1 MVAALCLRSRS
12 NEVCR
17 GRNGDV
23 DGMGTTVNRPSRAGL
38 GLWVLLALAPCL
50 AADTLVLRGGRRI
63 EVEQWWRDGDRLMYR
78 KYGGTVG
85 IPFGSVTGILE
96 GEDGSDERQTSTGA
110 SGYPGGAA
118 VLPPP
123 ATSGQED
130 WQHDLERLESRLRK
144 NPAERAELHQQM
156 ALLWATAG
164 NQRYHH
170 EDVSGALA
178 AYQTA
183 LGLDPTLLE
192 ARLNL
197 ASAYLSVGRSE
208 QALREA
214 DQVLDARSTDV
225 DALLLRGEA
234 LYRVERLDA
243 AIVAWTRAHEIA
255 PSPRTAQ
262 RLEKAQRERQVGG
275 EFVRSDGT
283 HFTLR
288 YDGAVTE
295 GNVGREV
302 LAFLEQQFDGL
313 VRRYNHLPPS
323 VIVVI
328 LYPAREFHEVTGTP
342 SWTGGIF
349 DGKIRVPIGGL
360 HRMTDSLR
368 RVLTH
373 ELTHSFVT
381 SKSGGNASRWMQEGL
396 AQLEEG
402 KSPSRGALTALGR
415 TYRSGGSSWGEELD
429 YASSLALVHFLVG
442 RYGYYSLV
450 QILEQEGR
458 GRDEDQALRHVLG
471 VNTDRLF
478 RDWGEALVS
487 GDTP

>member
-1 MVAALCLRSRS
+1 M
-12 NEVCR
+12 CR
-17 GRNGDV
+17 GGKGDV
-23 DGMGTTVNRPSRAGL
+23 DRAEPTVNRISRAGL
-38 GLWVLLALAPCL
+38 GLWMLLALAPCR
-50 AADTLVLRGGRRI
+50 AADTLVLEGGRRI

-85 IPFGSVTGILE
+85 IPFASVTDILE
-96 GEDGSDERQTSTGA
+96 GEDGSDQRQGSAGG
-110 SGYPGGAA
+110 SGYGPA
-118 VLPPP
+118 VTASP
-123 ATSGQED
+123 ARTPASPEVED
-130 WQHDLERLESRLRK
+130 WERDLYRLESRLRE
-144 NPAERAELHQQM
+144 NPTERAGLQQQM
-156 ALLWATAG
+156 AVLWATAG
-164 NQRYHH
+164 NQRYR
-170 EDVSGALA
+170 DQDLSGALA
-178 AYQTA
+178 AYETA

-197 ASAYLSVGRSE
+197 ASAYLSAGRTL
-208 QALREA
+208 QALREV
-214 DQVLDARSTDV
+214 DEVLDARSTDV
-225 DALLLRGEA
+225 DALILRGEA
-234 LYRVERLDA
+234 LYREERLDA
-243 AIVAWTRAHEIA
+243 AIVAWSRAHEIT

-275 EFVRSDGT
+275 EFLRSDAT

-295 GNVGREV
+295 GDVGREV
-302 LAFLEQQFDGL
+302 LAFLEKQFDGL
-313 VRRYNHLPPS
+313 VTRYNHLPPS

-328 LYPAREFHEVTGTP
+328 LYPAQEFHEVTGTP
-342 SWTGGIF
+342 SWTGGVF

-396 AQLEEG
+396 AQLDEG
-402 KSPSRGALTALGR
+402 KSPSRRVLTALGR
-415 TYRSGGSSWGEELD
+415 TYRSDGSRWGEELD

-442 RYGYYSLV
+442 RYGSYSLV

-458 GRDEDQALRHVLG
+458 GRSEDQALRHVLG
-471 VNTDRLF
+471 VGTERLLH
-478 RDWGEALVS
+478 DWGEALVS
-487 GDTP
+487 GDIP

>member
-1 MVAALCLRSRS
+1 MS
-12 NEVCR
+12 
-17 GRNGDV
+17 
-23 DGMGTTVNRPSRAGL
+23 RPSRAGL
-38 GLWVLLALAPCL
+38 GLCMLLALAPCL
-50 AADTLVLRGGRRI
+50 ATDTLVLEGGRRI
-63 EVEQWWRDGDRLMYR
+63 EVEEWWRDGDRLMYR

-96 GEDGSDERQTSTGA
+96 GEDSSDERQASTGA
-110 SGYPGGAA
+110 SGYPGGA
-118 VLPPP
+118 VVSPPP
-123 ATSGQED
+123 ATSGLED
-130 WQHDLERLESRLRK
+130 WERDLDRLESRLRK
-144 NPAERAELHQQM
+144 NPAERTELQQQM
-156 ALLWATAG
+156 AVLWATAG
-164 NQRYHH
+164 NQRYNNQ
-170 EDVSGALA
+170 DVSGALA
-178 AYQTA
+178 AYETA

-197 ASAYLSVGRSE
+197 ASVYLSAGRSE

-214 DQVLDARSTDV
+214 NQVLDARATDV

-243 AIVAWTRAHEIA
+243 AIVAWSRAHEIA

-302 LAFLEQQFDGL
+302 LAFLEEQFDLL
-313 VRRYNHLPPS
+313 VGRYNHLPAS

-328 LYPAREFHEVTGTP
+328 LYPTRDFHEVTGTP

-360 HRMTDSLR
+360 HRMTDGLR

-373 ELTHSFVT
+373 ELT
-381 SKSGGNASRWMQEGL
+381 
-396 AQLEEG
+396 
-402 KSPSRGALTALGR
+402 
-415 TYRSGGSSWGEELD
+415 
-429 YASSLALVHFLVG
+429 
-442 RYGYYSLV
+442 
-450 QILEQEGR
+450 
-458 GRDEDQALRHVLG
+458 
-471 VNTDRLF
+471 
-478 RDWGEALVS
+478 
-487 GDTP
+487 

>member
-1 MVAALCLRSRS
+1 M
-12 NEVCR
+12 
-17 GRNGDV
+17 
-23 DGMGTTVNRPSRAGL
+23 
-38 GLWVLLALAPCL
+38 LLALAPCR
-50 AADTLVLRGGRRI
+50 AGDTLVLEGGRRI

-96 GEDGSDERQTSTGA
+96 GEDGSDQRQASAGA

-118 VLPPP
+118 VSPAMAP
-123 ATSGQED
+123 ATFGPED
-130 WQHDLERLESRLRK
+130 WERDLDRLESRLRE
-144 NPAERAELHQQM
+144 NPAERAGLQQQM
-156 ALLWATAG
+156 AVLWATAG
-164 NQRYHH
+164 NQRYRDQ
-170 EDVSGALA
+170 DVSGALA
-178 AYQTA
+178 AYETA

-197 ASAYLSVGRSE
+197 ASAYLSAGRSL

-214 DQVLDARSTDV
+214 DQVLDARPTHV
-225 DALLLRGEA
+225 DALILRGEA

-275 EFVRSDGT
+275 EFLRSDAA

-295 GNVGREV
+295 DDVGREI
-302 LAFLEQQFDGL
+302 LAFLEEQFDGL

-323 VIVVI
+323 IIVVI

-360 HRMTDSLR
+360 DRVTDGLR

-402 KSPSRGALTALGR
+402 KSPSRGTLTSLGR
-415 TYRSGGSSWGEELD
+415 AYRSDGSRWGEELD

-442 RYGYYSLV
+442 RYGSSSLV

-458 GRDEDQALRHVLG
+458 GRSEDQALRHVLG

-478 RDWGEALVS
+478 HDWGEALVS
-487 GDTP
+487 GDIP